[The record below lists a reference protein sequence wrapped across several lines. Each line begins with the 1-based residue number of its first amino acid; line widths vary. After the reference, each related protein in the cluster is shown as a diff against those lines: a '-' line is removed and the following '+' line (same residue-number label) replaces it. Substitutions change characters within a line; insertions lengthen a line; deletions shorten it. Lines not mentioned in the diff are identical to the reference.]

1 MVLSEELFDN
11 WVKPKAYFPPQLSS
25 ARKLCDGCAAESWV
39 ANSIPD
45 HGFRVLLSSWD
56 INAELD
62 QNDEIIHG
70 SKQNFKIPWND
81 TESKLSE

>member
-1 MVLSEELFDN
+1 M
-11 WVKPKAYFPPQLSS
+11 
-25 ARKLCDGCAAESWV
+25 

-45 HGFRVLLSSWD
+45 HGFQVLLSSWD